1 MIPEVWTYITQWSR
15 YQHPAENL
23 QKKEEMIKELKCISL
38 EERDF
43 FFFNQTWYN
52 FFFVIL
58 FIP

>member
-43 FFFNQTWYN
+43 FFF
-52 FFFVIL
+52 FKSDLI
-58 FIP
+58 